1 MPLCIRCHRE
11 MGETPFCP
19 HCGARQERSP
29 KGKRTR
35 ANGTGTAY
43 KRGQTWTAR
52 ITIGFYQDEDGNL
65 HQKYKTRGGFRTKK
79 EALEYCQALYHPTKR
94 DSNMIFRDVYLAMER
109 QHAERVG
116 DSTMKGYK
124 AAFAWY
130 KPLHF
135 VRLSLIKADDL
146 QQCIDKCPRGKRV
159 KEDMR
164 TVAGLVYK
172 YAISNDIVG
181 KNYAAHLYT
190 GRDAKGTTPPFT
202 AGEVERI
209 RQAVGVI
216 PYADYVY
223 CMIYTGFR
231 PAELFALKKTSYQD
245 GILTGGGKTKAGTDR
260 KVPVSPKIRGIID
273 SLSDT
278 PGEYLFPAEDGK
290 RMGVDHF
297 RRVCFAHLMDALGIT
312 DRRPYSCRHT
322 FANLLKNVNGS
333 DTDKAALMGHADA
346 SMTKY
351 YQAEEMDKLQAMVD
365 RI

>member
-1 MPLCIRCHRE
+1 MPVCIRCRRE
-11 MGETPFCP
+11 MDGTAFCP

-94 DSNMIFRDVYLAMER
+94 DSNAIFRDVYLAMER

-146 QQCIDKCPRGKRV
+146 QHCIDQCPRGKQ
-159 KEDMR
+159 
-164 TVAGLVYK
+164 
-172 YAISNDIVG
+172 I
-181 KNYAAHLYT
+181 
-190 GRDAKGTTPPFT
+190 GRA
-202 AGEVERI
+202 
-209 RQAVGVI
+209 
-216 PYADYVY
+216 
-223 CMIYTGFR
+223 
-231 PAELFALKKTSYQD
+231 
-245 GILTGGGKTKAGTDR
+245 
-260 KVPVSPKIRGIID
+260 
-273 SLSDT
+273 
-278 PGEYLFPAEDGK
+278 
-290 RMGVDHF
+290 
-297 RRVCFAHLMDALGIT
+297 
-312 DRRPYSCRHT
+312 SCRER
-322 FANLLKNVNGS
+322 V
-333 DTDKAALMGHADA
+333 
-346 SMTKY
+346 
-351 YQAEEMDKLQAMVD
+351 
-365 RI
+365 